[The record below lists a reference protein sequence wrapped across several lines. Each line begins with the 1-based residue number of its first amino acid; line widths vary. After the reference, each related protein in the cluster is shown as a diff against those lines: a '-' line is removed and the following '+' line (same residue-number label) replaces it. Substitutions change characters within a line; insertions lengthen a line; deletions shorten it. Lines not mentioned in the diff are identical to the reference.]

1 MSDKDTIAEL
11 RRELAALERKY
22 RHDLTLMVDRVS
34 SMNAETNTRLDDRVD
49 TLGRNLDTVRVDVE
63 DLKERVPRDAAELP
77 EPAARP

>member
-22 RHDLTLMVDRVS
+22 RHDLTLMVNRVS

-63 DLKERVPRDAAELP
+63 DLKARVPRDAAELP